1 MRLKKLLA
9 LFMTMAILVCL
20 CACGFDEDDDS
31 SLDDSPAV
39 KGGTIRIGVFE
50 PLSGEDASGGQ
61 RELLGIRFANEK
73 FPSVKVGKK
82 TYELQ
87 LVEMDNES
95 SVETAYEMAEDLIG
109 QDVSVVI
116 GSYGSSMSMS
126 IRDLF
131 LESKIPLIGCSD
143 SNTFITRENEYCFR
157 VGLVDSLQG
166 TAVANF
172 LKEMK
177 LFSAAVLRENNDD
190 YALGLTDYFREAY
203 TNLVGGTVVYDGFFE
218 PGTTDFTPQLQ
229 EIAAAAPDAIFIP
242 SSSAYAA
249 ALITQIRQMGISS
262 QIISG
267 DTWENVQTIRTAGA
281 DLCEG
286 VVISSFFRNDDRA
299 ASGFVR
305 SFRRYL
311 SASAENLAMNGGTE
325 DVSAFSA
332 LGYDAYL
339 SVVGAISSIDGKVT
353 GQTIREALNE
363 LNMSGVTGQ
372 LAFDENGDDLK
383 NTITFKQVKDGQF
396 RYIGTMSSNGTY
408 TPLEKK
414 KAKKSK

>member
-1 MRLKKLLA
+1 ML
-9 LFMTMAILVCL
+9 CL

-50 PLSGEDASGGQ
+50 PLSGEDSVGGQ
-61 RELLGIRFANEK
+61 RELLGIRFAHEK

-95 SVETAYEMAEDLIG
+95 NVESAYEMAEDLIAE
-109 QDVSVVI
+109 DVSVVI
-116 GSYGSSMSMS
+116 GSYGSSMSMA

-131 LESKIPLIGCSD
+131 LDSKIPLIGCSD
-143 SNTFITRENEYCFR
+143 SNTYITRENEYCFR

-166 TAVANF
+166 TAIANL
-172 LKEMK
+172 LKEKK
-177 LFSAAVLRENNDD
+177 LFSAAILRENNDD
-190 YALGLTDYFREAY
+190 YAQGLTDYFREAY
-203 TNLVGGTVVYDGFFE
+203 TNLAGGSILYDGTFE
-218 PGTTDFTPQLQ
+218 PGTTDFTSQLQ
-229 EIAAAAPDAIFIP
+229 EIAGVSPDAIFIP
-242 SSSAYAA
+242 SSSIYAA
-249 ALITQIRQMGISS
+249 DLIVQIRQAGITSL
-262 QIISG
+262 IISG
-267 DTWENVQTIRTAGA
+267 NTWENIQVLRSAGN
-281 DLCEG
+281 DYCEG
-286 VVISSFFRNDDRA
+286 MIISSFFRNDDRA
-299 ASGFVR
+299 SSGFVR

-311 SASAENLAMNGGTE
+311 SASADNLAMNGGTE

-339 SVVGAISSIDGKVT
+339 AVVGAISSIDGKVT

-383 NTITFKQVKDGQF
+383 NTITFKQVKNGQF
-396 RYIGTMSSNGTY
+396 KYIGTMSSNGTY
-408 TPLEKK
+408 TPLKSS
-414 KAKKSK
+414 KAKKKK